1 MISSTR
7 RGNRARGISNGSR
20 VARPSAKVVDVLGDD
35 AAALAPGAVDGRGAL
50 GLHADDAD
58 RRIDRAGDD
67 PGAEHPAA
75 AADRD
80 EDDVDLG
87 DGLEQFQRRG
97 GDPGDQER
105 LVRRVDVTQA
115 VALGVL
121 LGGQPGDVEVAA
133 GPDDLGAHRERSP
146 RP

>member
-1 MISSTR
+1 MR
-7 RGNRARGISNGSR
+7 QPLGEGG
-20 VARPSAKVVDVLGDD
+20 DGLGDD
-35 AAALAPGAVDGRGAL
+35 APALAPGAIDGRGAL
-50 GLHADDAD
+50 GLHADDPD
-58 RRIDRAGDD
+58 RRVHRAGHD

-80 EDDVDLG
+80 EEDVDLG
-87 DGLEQFQRRG
+87 DGLEQFERRG
-97 GDPGDQER
+97 GDPGDQQR
-105 LVRRVDVTQA
+105 LVRRVDIAQA

-121 LGGQPGDVEVAA
+121 LGGQPGGVEVAA